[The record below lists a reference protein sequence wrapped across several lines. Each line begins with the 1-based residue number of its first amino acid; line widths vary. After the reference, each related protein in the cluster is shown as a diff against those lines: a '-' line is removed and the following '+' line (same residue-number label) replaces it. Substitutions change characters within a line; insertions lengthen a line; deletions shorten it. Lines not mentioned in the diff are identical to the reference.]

1 LIVDDG
7 DAPSD
12 DAIKQRGLADIR
24 ATDDGDQS

>member
-12 DAIKQRGLADIR
+12 NAVEQSGLADIG
-24 ATDDGDQS
+24 ATDDGD